1 MSLELTAP
9 FSFFSPHLLFYRIR
23 NNQNAIILE
32 CCTIC
37 EYILNM
43 MHFPPHL
50 KYFRVLQIDSFSLPD
65 QCLNF
70 GLVGMEFN
78 RFQSFP
84 KTIYDI

>member
-1 MSLELTAP
+1 MV
-9 FSFFSPHLLFYRIR
+9 
-23 NNQNAIILE
+23 
-32 CCTIC
+32 
-37 EYILNM
+37 
-43 MHFPPHL
+43 HFPPHL